1 MNQLDKEKAF
11 LGIGWSFP
19 PCLAADGR
27 IVTAVYEEDIAQA
40 IKIILFTNRGE
51 RVMRPEFGA
60 GLNSFLFEPVN
71 QTTMQL
77 VQTRVEESLIDWE
90 PRIDVE
96 QVRVTSDPVERNRLN
111 IDVGYRIRA
120 TNAVRNL
127 VYPFYLEEGATR

>member
-27 IVTAVYEEDIAQA
+27 IGTVAHEEDIAQA

-60 GLNSFLFEPVN
+60 GLNSFIFEPVN
-71 QTTMQL
+71 QTTIQL
-77 VQTRVEESLIDWE
+77 VRTRVEESLIDWE

-96 QVRVTSDPVERNRLN
+96 EVRVTTDPVERNRLN
-111 IDVGYRIRA
+111 IEVKYRIRA